1 MKVLVLNCG
10 SSSLKCQLIDM
21 EKNERIMK
29 GHYDRIGGA
38 RSSLRFNVRGEK
50 TVIEHPA
57 RDFEEAIGE
66 ILNLLI
72 SDEYKVVTRFLM
84 ENISKD
90 NDLVFGCANR
100 GLMGIC
106 YNEFLK
112 NNRKITGVCYE
123 MYKSDLEGLKLD
135 EVHMVKTLEE
145 SNRFLEEN
153 ADIILILPG
162 AFGTLSEFI
171 DILEHKRTKLHNKE
185 MIIFNINGFY
195 DDLINMF
202 NKIYKKVS
210 NDYDFNSLCKVF
222 NTALDVTNY
231 IEENN

>member
-1 MKVLVLNCG
+1 MNIFVSC
-10 SSSLKCQLIDM
+10 SSSDK
-21 EKNERIMK
+21 
-29 GHYDRIGGA
+29 
-38 RSSLRFNVRGEK
+38 
-50 TVIEHPA
+50 
-57 RDFEEAIGE
+57 
-66 ILNLLI
+66 I

-162 AFGTLSEFI
+162 AFRTLSEFI

>member
-1 MKVLVLNCG
+1 MNIFVSC
-10 SSSLKCQLIDM
+10 SSSDK
-21 EKNERIMK
+21 
-29 GHYDRIGGA
+29 
-38 RSSLRFNVRGEK
+38 
-50 TVIEHPA
+50 
-57 RDFEEAIGE
+57 
-66 ILNLLI
+66 I

-90 NDLVFGCANR
+90 SNLVFGCANR

-153 ADIILILPG
+153 ADIILILPVVM
-162 AFGTLSEFI
+162 L
-171 DILEHKRTKLHNKE
+171 
-185 MIIFNINGFY
+185 
-195 DDLINMF
+195 
-202 NKIYKKVS
+202 
-210 NDYDFNSLCKVF
+210 
-222 NTALDVTNY
+222 
-231 IEENN
+231 

>member
-1 MKVLVLNCG
+1 MNIFVSC
-10 SSSLKCQLIDM
+10 SSSDK
-21 EKNERIMK
+21 
-29 GHYDRIGGA
+29 
-38 RSSLRFNVRGEK
+38 
-50 TVIEHPA
+50 
-57 RDFEEAIGE
+57 
-66 ILNLLI
+66 I

-145 SNRFLEEN
+145 SNRFLEE
-153 ADIILILPG
+153 
-162 AFGTLSEFI
+162 FI

>member
-1 MKVLVLNCG
+1 MNIFVSC
-10 SSSLKCQLIDM
+10 SSSDK
-21 EKNERIMK
+21 
-29 GHYDRIGGA
+29 
-38 RSSLRFNVRGEK
+38 
-50 TVIEHPA
+50 
-57 RDFEEAIGE
+57 
-66 ILNLLI
+66 I

-112 NNRKITGVCYE
+112 NKRKIIGVCYE
-123 MYKSDLEGLKLD
+123 MYKNDLEGLKLD

-162 AFGTLSEFI
+162 AFGTLLEFI